1 MKQQR
6 RANTQTG
13 PDASAWMPGMIL
25 ILTAG
30 GVFAWILFKF
40 GWMPAHLFNATRFIL
55 YDQGS

>member
-1 MKQQR
+1 
-6 RANTQTG
+6 
-13 PDASAWMPGMIL
+13 MIL